1 MSSSQEE
8 EIARDYIC
16 FGSPDVTVVVID
28 ATCLERNLNLVYQTM
43 ELTPNV
49 IVCVNLLDE
58 AKKKGIFVDLEIL
71 DKEARQPNMDTVKSH
86 HKISDIGLVKKTVSK
101 AEILTR
107 VNHIY
112 EGSRQEIDAVIREKT
127 DIIML
132 PYFKTVDEVKLF
144 LEYVDGRAKTSLLLE
159 TPEAVECLDEI
170 IGLPGIDEIH
180 IGLNDLSLGY
190 RKKFMFELLSD
201 GTVEKICAKLR
212 NTQISYGFGGIAGLG
227 QGQLSAEYIIK
238 EHYRLGSKCAIL
250 SRSFCNTSI
259 VKDRSQIRNI
269 FENGIKSIRE
279 FEKEVKSHWDYF
291 EDNRL
296 SVKSIVK
303 QIVEK

>member
-1 MSSSQEE
+1 M
-8 EIARDYIC
+8 ALKLMYITNE
-16 FGSPDVTVVVID
+16 PDVAAIADQAGVD
-28 ATCLERNLNLVYQTM
+28 R
-43 ELTPNV
+43 
-49 IVCVNLLDE
+49 
-58 AKKKGIFVDLEIL
+58 IFVDLEIL

-86 HKISDIGLVKKTVSK
+86 HKVSDIGLVKKAVSK

-112 EGSRQEIDAVIREKT
+112 EGSRQEIDAVIKEKT

-212 NTQISYGFGGIAGLG
+212 NTKISYGFGGIAGLG